1 MFARVFEQCVAE
13 MGAIIPRAYQSGP
26 GQPLHAYVRYAD
38 DGGERN
44 ESQESRRE
52 QIETAPPLL
61 YEQGMHP
68 LYQRKELM
76 LLRLRAENMVEQNV
90 LFIVCA
96 LNELFFIALYL
107 LSFSSPTLSPSL
119 LPTDKSP
126 GSSSQPGSPSHPAS
140 TFFAAPGSAWAMELA
155 RANKMDSTWPW
166 IFAAISFPVMA
177 AKQILNV
184 VQLVKAS
191 KWLAEGDIKTRKE
204 QGLPRKKNN

>member
-1 MFARVFEQCVAE
+1 
-13 MGAIIPRAYQSGP
+13 
-26 GQPLHAYVRYAD
+26 
-38 DGGERN
+38 
-44 ESQESRRE
+44 
-52 QIETAPPLL
+52 
-61 YEQGMHP
+61 
-68 LYQRKELM
+68 M
-76 LLRLRAENMVEQNV
+76 LLLSINMLISTDEQNV
-90 LFIVCA
+90 LFTVCA

-140 TFFAAPGSAWAMELA
+140 KLFAAPGTAWAMELA

-166 IFAAISFPVMA
+166 VFAAISSPVMA

-191 KWLAEGDIKTRKE
+191 KWLAEGDIKTRRE
-204 QGLPRKKNN
+204 QGLPRKKKN